1 MQTRTLVE
9 TINDPRFIV
18 KLCPYGTSADVQRAI
33 WSAQHQC
40 VIEGFTADDS
50 PPPTDRAGNAIIKYQ
65 LKPEHFSVLK
75 FAFIKLDCAG
85 FPRSMFE
92 QIVRH
97 KDSEFQQEPPQI
109 WIPEMWSPDYLV
121 QSNRYT
127 GDRFCQIAR
136 GELDVEEAYFLRP
149 IGLYKDREGRTFDY
163 TEQKRERDRE
173 RFLQNAKDYAEK
185 CEENCPFEMAR
196 GILPADVRINF
207 CMAGTLEAMW
217 HWLDQRSKKDAQLEI
232 RVFSRMAQDAITP
245 ACPELSNWYEQNR
258 YGKARLA
265 P

>member
-1 MQTRTLVE
+1 MQAKTLVE
-9 TINDPRFIV
+9 TIDDPRFII
-18 KLCPYGTSADVQRAI
+18 KLCPYGTSANIPKAI
-33 WSAQHQC
+33 WSSQHQC
-40 VIEGFTADDS
+40 VIEGFTADD
-50 PPPTDRAGNAIIKYQ
+50 PPPSENKSEKAIIKNQ
-65 LKPEHFSVLK
+65 IKPEHFSVLK
-75 FAFIKLDCAG
+75 FTFIKLDCAG
-85 FPRSMFE
+85 FPRSMYE

-97 KDSEFQQEPPQI
+97 KDSEFQPEPPEF
-109 WIPEMWSPDYLV
+109 WNPDFLT

-127 GDRFCQIAR
+127 GDRFCRIAR
-136 GELDVEEAYFLRP
+136 GELDVESGYFLRP
-149 IGLYKDREGRTFDY
+149 VGLYKDREGRTFDY
-163 TEQKRERDRE
+163 TEGKRQKDIA

-185 CEENCPFEMAR
+185 CEDNCPYEMAR

-245 ACPELSNWYEQNR
+245 ACPGLSNWYDQNR